1 MPDPADTAP
10 PILCLGA
17 MLWDMIGHSRA
28 ALAPGDDVAG
38 RIQQRPGG
46 VALNV
51 ALALAR
57 LGLRPAILSAV
68 GRDAPGAA
76 LVAETRRLGVD
87 TRWLYRDGPSPT
99 DLYMAIE
106 SPLGLMAAIA
116 DVHGL
121 EAAGA
126 AVLAPLQDGR
136 LGDAAAPFDGILVI
150 DGNLTH
156 ATLARIATDFCLSRA
171 ALRLAPASPDKARRL
186 APLLAHPRAIF
197 HLNRAEAEA
206 LAGRPLATA
215 PDAAGAVIALGAA
228 RVIVTDGPRPA
239 ADAAAGATTLS
250 QCPPVAAANRVTGAG
265 DSFLAAH
272 LAAELRGA
280 GRAQAREA
288 AMGAALAHITA
299 PATGKD
305 IA

>member
-1 MPDPADTAP
+1 MPDPTATAP

-17 MLWDMIGHSRA
+17 MLWDVIGHSRV

-106 SPLGLMAAIA
+106 SPGGLMAAIA

-150 DGNLTH
+150 DGNLTR
-156 ATLARIATDFCLSRA
+156 ATLARIAHGPCLSRA

-206 LAGRPLATA
+206 LAGRPLITA
-215 PDAAGAVIALGAA
+215 PEAAEAVIALGAA
-228 RVIVTDGPRPA
+228 RVVVTDGPRPA
-239 ADAAAGATTLS
+239 ADAAVGATTLS

-280 GRAQAREA
+280 GRAQALDA